1 MSIITIS
8 RGSYSRGKAVA
19 EHVAVRLGYT
29 VISRDLLLEA
39 SDRFHVPEIKLVR
52 AIHDAPGILDRLRH
66 SRQAYIAYIR
76 AALTERVAEDNVV
89 YHGLAGHLLLK
100 GIPHVFKV
108 RISADLDQR
117 VAGEMQREGIGV
129 QEARRVILADDLQ
142 RRRWTKSLYG
152 HDPGD
157 SDLYDLVIRV
167 GALTVEDAV
176 DFICRAASRQGFQA
190 TPASLQKAR
199 DLALACRI
207 KAALANE
214 FPHVGVTSQ
223 HGNAIVHI
231 KDRDLGG
238 ARLHKKIEA
247 LRTETPGL
255 FNLEVHEAANLP
267 PDAA

>member
-1 MSIITIS
+1 MPIITIS
-8 RGSYSRGKAVA
+8 RGSYSRGKAAA
-19 EHVAVRLGYT
+19 EQAAARLGYT
-29 VISRDLLLEA
+29 VVSRDLLLEA
-39 SDRFHVPEIKLVR
+39 SDRYRIPEIKLVR

-66 SRQAYIAYIR
+66 SPQAYIAFIR
-76 AALTERVAEDNVV
+76 AALAERVAADNVV

-100 GIPHVFKV
+100 GIPHVLKV
-108 RISADLDQR
+108 RITADLDQR
-117 VAGEMQREGIGV
+117 VASEMEREGIGA
-129 QEARRVILADDLQ
+129 QEARRIIVADDLQ

-152 HDPGD
+152 HDPWD

-167 GALTVEDAV
+167 GALPLEDAV
-176 DFICRAASRQGFQA
+176 SFICSAAGRPAFQSTPASRQQV
-190 TPASLQKAR
+190 R

-207 KAALANE
+207 KAALVND

-238 ARLHKKIEA
+238 ARLHRKIEA
-247 LRTETPGL
+247 LRREIPGL
-255 FNLEVHEAANLP
+255 FHLEVHEAAQLP